1 VGFGFG
7 LVTALLAVAAG
18 LIYRTRLGRMGTRKR
33 PLTDDMIRRIEQ
45 EGSLLVEDEDA
56 LDMQHIREEEER
68 FLEETWDEPD
78 E

>member
-1 VGFGFG
+1 MAFG
-7 LVTALLAVAAG
+7 LGIVTALLALMGG
-18 LIYRTRLGRMGTRKR
+18 LIYRSRLGRMGARRR
-33 PLTDDMIRRIEQ
+33 PLTDDMIRRIEEQ
-45 EGSLLVEDEDA
+45 GNLHVEDDEA

>member
-1 VGFGFG
+1 MGLGFGI
-7 LVTALLAVAAG
+7 LTALLAVTGG

-33 PLTDDMIRRIEQ
+33 PLTDDMIRRIEEQ
-45 EGSLLVEDEDA
+45 GRLDVEDHEA